1 MNLQTPLVGTFPGR
15 NVADTDWN
23 RTPMAAKTGHR
34 SWGYVVQL
42 PNKSKRYEASYIGPD
57 RKRHY
62 APQTF
67 TRKDTAEGWLANE
80 RAFIE
85 RTTMTGET
93 WTSPKERV
101 AAKVVQSLTLA
112 DYAKTWIEQRNVQ
125 ERTRIGYEASFNNHI
140 EPDLGP
146 IALRSLT
153 SEMIRTWHAS
163 LGTEHPTRNAHAYGL
178 LHAILATALK
188 DELIIRNPCMI
199 ERAMSSNR
207 RREPVILEV
216 AEVAAL
222 ADAIGERWRVLVLLS
237 AWCGFRWS
245 EVAELRRS
253 DFGPGCETVTVS
265 RSAPHRSGT
274 CEIKTTKSGKAR
286 IVVIPPHIRA
296 DIKAHLDMQ
305 TKAGA
310 DALLFVPVRGGCHL
324 DNKTFAD
331 SYLKPA
337 LKSIGRE
344 TTTHHDLRHFA
355 GTMAARVGA
364 STPETMVRLGH
375 ATSRASL
382 MYQSAVDERQAVI
395 AEALSALARRPDE
408 THQAAASVP

>member
-1 MNLQTPLVGTFPGR
+1 
-15 NVADTDWN
+15 
-23 RTPMAAKTGHR
+23 MAARKGHR

-42 PNKSKRYEASYIGPD
+42 PNKSKRFEASYIGPD

-67 TRKDTAEGWLANE
+67 TLKTTAEGWLANE

-93 WTSPKERV
+93 WTSPKERAATQV
-101 AAKVVQSLTLA
+101 AQSLTLA

-125 ERTRIGYEASFNNHI
+125 ARTRIGYEASFNNHI

-153 SEMIRTWHAS
+153 SEMIRTWHAG
-163 LGTEHPTRNAHAYGL
+163 LGTDHPTRNAHAYGL

-188 DELIIRNPCMI
+188 DELITRNPCQI

-207 RREPVILEV
+207 KREPVILDVNEI
-216 AEVAAL
+216 AAL
-222 ADAIGERWRVLVLLS
+222 SDAIGDRWRALVLLS
-237 AWCGFRWS
+237 AWCGLRFG
-245 EVAELRRS
+245 EVIELRRH
-253 DFGPGCETVTVS
+253 DFGPGCETVTAS
-265 RSAPHRSGT
+265 RAVTHRSGA

-286 IVVIPPHIRA
+286 TVVIPPHIRA
-296 DIKAHLDMQ
+296 DIKAHLDAH
-305 TKAGA
+305 TKADGEG
-310 DALLFVPVRGGCHL
+310 LLFTPARGGCHL

-344 TTTHHDLRHFA
+344 TATHHHLRHFA
-355 GTMAARVGA
+355 GTMTARVGG
-364 STPETMVRLGH
+364 SVSETMARLGH
-375 ATSRASL
+375 STSRASL
-382 MYQSAVDERQAVI
+382 MYQAAVDERQAVI

-408 THQAAASVP
+408 TPGAAAPMP